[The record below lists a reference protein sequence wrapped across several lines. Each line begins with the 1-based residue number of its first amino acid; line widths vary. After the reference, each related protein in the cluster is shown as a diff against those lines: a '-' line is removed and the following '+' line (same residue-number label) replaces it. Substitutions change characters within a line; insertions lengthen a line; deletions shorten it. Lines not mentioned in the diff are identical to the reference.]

1 MAETKTQPT
10 KASVKAFIAKVENAT
25 RRKDAETLLELFERV
40 TGWKA
45 QMWGPTIIGF
55 GRYSYEYESGH
66 AGEMC
71 VCGFSPRKSNL
82 VLYAGGGEKRAALL
96 AKLGKHK
103 ANVGC
108 IYVNKLADIDL
119 PTLEMLIKTGIAD
132 VKKKWPVSAA

>member
-1 MAETKTQPT
+1 MAETKTKPT
-10 KASVKAFIAKVENAT
+10 KASVKDFIAQVENAT
-25 RRKDAETLLELFERV
+25 RREDAETLLKLFERV

-45 QMWGPTIIGF
+45 QMWGPSIIGF
-55 GRYSYEYESGH
+55 GRYAYQYESGH

-82 VLYAGGGEKRAALL
+82 VLYAGGGEKRAELL

-108 IYVNKLADIDL
+108 IYINKLADVDVR
-119 PTLEMLIKTGIAD
+119 TLEQLIKTGIAH
-132 VKKKWPVSAA
+132 VKKQWPVSAA